1 MGLNVE
7 QERARV
13 CLDHTL
19 VLAPPGSGKTGTLVA
34 KTRYIVETIPDSI
47 VLLVTFTDASAKE
60 ARERIAKQLKAPHM
74 RRVTVATF
82 HSHAIEQLRRAR
94 KLGRILSPHESTDL
108 VKRALADCESTM
120 DPMEAESKLQA
131 AKSNPEFHGKED
143 DFIAAYEKRKLLH
156 RATDLQDVIRDAV
169 NGMRATED
177 DKRIAPLPATHVLCD
192 EFQDVDWNQLHWLLC
207 YRDAG
212 AILTAVGDDDQSV
225 YGWRNA
231 LGYTAMTEFI
241 ARVSPVVIHLEVNY
255 RSRQEIIQS
264 ATTLIRNNSSRM
276 DKVIVSKKGDGGE
289 IHVVRMVD
297 KEAEADM
304 VIDAIIED
312 AQEKGHELTAIP
324 HGRWGVIA
332 RNNRDI
338 WLVAALLRK
347 ADIPFTKSTKKDDA
361 PWEIM
366 RFCGMLVS
374 IQTNDSLGLRQTLS
388 SAGISEKTLRT
399 LHDQMGDS
407 LYELMDGI
415 TPDPESIPIEDR
427 VILKPFLQLCPR
439 WRELTAQGHY
449 GRVIGAVGEWF
460 LDTIVKGDDSIQDFK
475 NFVRMLS
482 GDSSK
487 GRDSAGNAPHAHRV
501 SRTRPKGN
509 LQMRVMNYFRQE
521 DKKGGGGVSLY
532 TMHGSKGLEFDKVFV
547 LQCNSGTIP
556 SAKSQSVD
564 EERRLFYVAMTRAR
578 EQLTISSISTK
589 ASSIF
594 VSEIG

>member
-7 QERARV
+7 QERAKD
-13 CLDHTL
+13 CLGDLL

-34 KTRYIVETIPDSI
+34 KTKYIIETIPTSI
-47 VLLVTFTDASAKE
+47 VMMVTFTDASAKE
-60 ARERIAKQLKAPHM
+60 ARERIGKLLKGPQM

-108 VKRALADCESTM
+108 VKRALVDCGSTM
-120 DPMEAESKLQA
+120 DPMEAEAQLQA
-131 AKSNPEFHGKED
+131 FKSSPAFSGEED
-143 DFIAAYEKRKLLH
+143 EFIAAYEKRKLLH

-169 NGMRATED
+169 NGMRATDGE
-177 DKRIAPLPATHVLCD
+177 KHIPPLPATHVLCD

-212 AILTAVGDDDQSV
+212 AVLTAVGDDDQSV

-241 ARVSPVVIHLEVNY
+241 ARVSPTVINLEVNY
-255 RSRQEIIQS
+255 RSRREIIQS
-264 ATTLIRNNSSRM
+264 ATTLIRNNQSRM

-289 IHVVRMVD
+289 VHVVRQVD
-297 KEAEADM
+297 KASEADM
-304 VIDAIIED
+304 VVDAIIED
-312 AQEKGHELTAIP
+312 AQVLGHELTAIP
-324 HGRWGVIA
+324 NGRWGVIA

-347 ADIPFTKSTKKDDA
+347 ADIPFTKSSKKDDA

-374 IQTNDSLGLRQTLS
+374 IQTNDSLGLRQTLG
-388 SAGISEKTLRT
+388 SAGINDKTLRT

-407 LYELMDGI
+407 FYQLMDGEV
-415 TPDPESIPIEDR
+415 PDLASIPVEDR
-427 VILKPFLQLCPR
+427 EILKPFLQLCPR
-439 WRELTAQGHY
+439 WRDLTAKGHY

-460 LDTIVKGDDSIQDFK
+460 LDTIVRGDDIVQDFK
-475 NFVRMLS
+475 GFVKMLS

-487 GRDSAGNAPHAHRV
+487 MRDQGANGTGSHRA

-509 LQMRVMNYFRQE
+509 LQMRVMNYFRQD
-521 DKKGGGGVSLY
+521 DKKGGAGVSLY

-556 SAKSQSVD
+556 SAKSKSVD

-578 EQLTISSISTK
+578 EHLTISSISTK
-589 ASSIF
+589 ACSVF